1 MGVLSRVRRCQLP
14 LRHLYRYTQQVLA
27 MNDVDRY
34 IEAATRD
41 NTRRSYRAAIE
52 HFEVTWG
59 GFLPAT
65 SESVARYLASH
76 AGTLSVNTLKLRL
89 SALAQWHISQ
99 GFVDPT
105 KAPMVRKVIK
115 GIRAL
120 HPAQEKQ
127 AEPLQLQDLEKVIA
141 WLEIEIREAS
151 AQHDQPRLLRG
162 RRDSALILLG
172 FWRGFRS
179 DELCRLQVQDVKAIA
194 DSGISLYLP
203 RSKGDRDN
211 LGRTY
216 QTPALQ
222 RLCPVQA
229 YIEWINCAA
238 LVRGPVFRAVDRW
251 GNLKEEGLHANS
263 VIPLLRQALQR
274 AGIAAEHYTS
284 HSLRRG
290 FASWAHSNGW
300 DLKSLMSYVGW
311 RDIKSAMRYIDA
323 APFLSPPEA
332 GSGPKVSSINKLPS

>member
-1 MGVLSRVRRCQLP
+1 MS
-14 LRHLYRYTQQVLA
+14 
-27 MNDVDRY
+27 DVDRY

-127 AEPLQLQDLEKVIA
+127 AEPLQLKDLEKVIA
-141 WLEIEIREAS
+141 WLEIEISEAS
-151 AQHDQPRLLRG
+151 AQHDQPRLLRS

-194 DSGISLYLP
+194 NSGISLYLP

-263 VIPLLRQALQR
+263 VIPLLRQALQG

-290 FASWAHSNGW
+290 FASWAHGNGW

-323 APFLSPPEA
+323 APFLSNPEE
-332 GSGPKVSSINKLPS
+332 GSGPKVSSIDKLPS

>member
-1 MGVLSRVRRCQLP
+1 MS
-14 LRHLYRYTQQVLA
+14 
-27 MNDVDRY
+27 DIDRY

-65 SESVARYLASH
+65 SEAVARYLATY
-76 AGTLSVNTLKLRL
+76 AGSLSVNTLKVRL
-89 SALAQWHISQ
+89 SALAQWHSSQ
-99 GFVDPT
+99 GFADPT
-105 KAPMVRKVIK
+105 KAPVVRKVLK

-120 HPAQEKQ
+120 HPAQDKQ
-127 AEPLQLQDLEKVIA
+127 AEPLQLQHLEQVA
-141 WLEIEIREAS
+141 LWLENQAIQALADGDR
-151 AQHDQPRLLRG
+151 PRLLRC

-179 DELCRLQVQDVKAIA
+179 DELCRVQIQDVQATA
-194 DSGISLYLP
+194 GSGITLYLA

-211 LGRTY
+211 LGKRY

-229 YIEWINCAA
+229 YVEWINCSA
-238 LVRGPVFRAVDRW
+238 LVRGPVFRGIDRW
-251 GNLKEEGLHANS
+251 GNLSEQPLHANS
-263 VIPLLRQALQR
+263 IIAMLRQALER
-274 AGIAAEHYTS
+274 AGVAAELYTS

-290 FASWAHSNGW
+290 FATWAHRNGW

-311 RDIKSAMRYIDA
+311 KDMKSAMRYLEA
-323 APFLSPPEA
+323 TPFASREENLMQI
-332 GSGPKVSSINKLPS
+332 SSINKDLL

>member
-1 MGVLSRVRRCQLP
+1 MVSIRKTGTATGQHP
-14 LRHLYRYTQQVLA
+14 

-34 IEAATRD
+34 IDAATRD

-65 SESVARYLASH
+65 GESVARYLAH
-76 AGTLSVNTLKLRL
+76 YAGCLSVNTLKLRM
-89 SALAQWHISQ
+89 SALAQWHASQ

-105 KAPMVRKVIK
+105 KAPMVRKVLK

-127 AEPLQLQDLEKVIA
+127 AEPLQLLDLERVIA
-141 WLEIEIREAS
+141 SLDDEATE
-151 AQHDQPRLLRG
+151 ALACQDRARLLRC

-179 DELCRLQVQDVKAIA
+179 DELCRLQVQDIKAVA
-194 DSGISLYLP
+194 NSGISLYLP

-211 LGRTY
+211 LGRTF

-229 YIEWINCAA
+229 YIEWTECSA
-238 LVRGPVFRAVDRW
+238 LVNGPVFRSIDRW
-251 GNLKEEGLHANS
+251 GNLKEQGLHANS
-263 VIPLLRQALQR
+263 VIPLLRQALER
-274 AGIAAEHYTS
+274 AGIAAEGYTS

-290 FASWAHSNGW
+290 FASWAHGSGW
-300 DLKSLMSYVGW
+300 DIKSLMTYVGW
-311 RDIKSAMRYIDA
+311 KDMKSAMRYIDA
-323 APFLSPPEA
+323 APFQGAVTRSENR
-332 GSGPKVSSINKLPS
+332 SGDLKISSID

>member
-1 MGVLSRVRRCQLP
+1 
-14 LRHLYRYTQQVLA
+14 

-127 AEPLQLQDLEKVIA
+127 AEPLQLKDLEKVIA

>member
-1 MGVLSRVRRCQLP
+1 
-14 LRHLYRYTQQVLA
+14 

-211 LGRTY
+211 LGMTY

>member
-1 MGVLSRVRRCQLP
+1 
-14 LRHLYRYTQQVLA
+14 

-332 GSGPKVSSINKLPS
+332 GSGPKDSSINKLPS

>member
-1 MGVLSRVRRCQLP
+1 
-14 LRHLYRYTQQVLA
+14 
-27 MNDVDRY
+27 MNDIDRY
-34 IEAATRD
+34 IDAATRD
-41 NTRRSYRAAIE
+41 NTRRSYRAAVE
-52 HFEVTWG
+52 HFEVSWG

-65 SESVARYLASH
+65 SESVARYLATY

-89 SALAQWHISQ
+89 SALAQWHVSQ

-105 KAPMVRKVIK
+105 KAPIVRKVLK

-127 AEPLQLQDLEKVIA
+127 AEPLQLQDLETVIA
-141 WLEIEIREAS
+141 WLDADARDAS
-151 AQHDQPRLLRG
+151 AQNDQPRLLRC
-162 RRDSALILLG
+162 RRDTALILLG

-179 DELCRLQVQDVKAIA
+179 DELCRLQVQDVKAMA
-194 DSGISLYLP
+194 GSGITLYLP
-203 RSKGDRDN
+203 RSKGDREN
-211 LGRTY
+211 IGRTY

-251 GNLKEEGLHANS
+251 GNLSEEGLHANS
-263 VIPLLRQALQR
+263 VIPLLRQAFER
-274 AGIAAEHYTS
+274 AGIDAVQYTS

-300 DLKSLMSYVGW
+300 DLKSLMAYVGW

-323 APFLSPPEA
+323 APFPGNPGV
-332 GSGPKVSSINKLPS
+332 GSGLKVSSIDKLPS

>member
-1 MGVLSRVRRCQLP
+1 
-14 LRHLYRYTQQVLA
+14 

-127 AEPLQLQDLEKVIA
+127 AEPLQLQDLEKVIV

-332 GSGPKVSSINKLPS
+332 VSGPKVSSINKLPS

>member
-1 MGVLSRVRRCQLP
+1 
-14 LRHLYRYTQQVLA
+14 

-238 LVRGPVFRAVDRW
+238 LVRGPVFRAVVLFFQRVD
-251 GNLKEEGLHANS
+251 LPVLVVQTGLQ
-263 VIPLLRQALQR
+263 ILIGL
-274 AGIAAEHYTS
+274 
-284 HSLRRG
+284 
-290 FASWAHSNGW
+290 
-300 DLKSLMSYVGW
+300 
-311 RDIKSAMRYIDA
+311 
-323 APFLSPPEA
+323 
-332 GSGPKVSSINKLPS
+332 

>member
-1 MGVLSRVRRCQLP
+1 
-14 LRHLYRYTQQVLA
+14 

-89 SALAQWHISQ
+89 SALAQWHVSQ

-120 HPAQEKQ
+120 HPAQERQ

-194 DSGISLYLP
+194 NSGISLYLP

-251 GNLKEEGLHANS
+251 GNLKEEELHANS
-263 VIPLLRQALQR
+263 IIPLLRQALQR
-274 AGIAAEHYTS
+274 AGIAAERYTS

-323 APFLSPPEA
+323 APFLSPLEA
-332 GSGPKVSSINKLPS
+332 GSGRKVSSIDKLPS

>member
-1 MGVLSRVRRCQLP
+1 M
-14 LRHLYRYTQQVLA
+14 H
-27 MNDVDRY
+27 DIDRY
-34 IEAATRD
+34 LDAATRD

-65 SESVARYLASH
+65 SEGVARYLARY
-76 AGTLSVNTLKLRL
+76 AGELSINTLKSRL
-89 SALAQWHISQ
+89 SALAQWHASQ
-99 GFVDPT
+99 GFADPT
-105 KAPMVRKVIK
+105 KASVVRKVLK
-115 GIRAL
+115 GIRAV

-127 AEPLQLQDLEKVIA
+127 AEPLQLQDLEKVA
-141 WLEIEIREAS
+141 VWLECEAQQ
-151 AQHDQPRLLRG
+151 AQEQGDRSRLLRS
-162 RRDSALILLG
+162 RRDAALILIG

-194 DSGISLYLP
+194 GAGLTVYLP

-211 LGRTY
+211 IGRTY

-238 LVRGPVFRAVDRW
+238 LARGPVFRAVDRW
-251 GNLKEEGLHANS
+251 GNLGEESLHANS
-263 VIPLLRQALQR
+263 VIPLLRQAFER

-290 FASWAHSNGW
+290 FASWAHRNGW
-300 DLKSLMSYVGW
+300 DLKSLMAYVGW
-311 RDIKSAMRYIDA
+311 RDMKSAMRYIDA
-323 APFLSPPEA
+323 APFLGAAEGQSGEA
-332 GSGPKVSSINKLPS
+332 RSGIQVSSISKLTS

>member
-1 MGVLSRVRRCQLP
+1 
-14 LRHLYRYTQQVLA
+14 

-127 AEPLQLQDLEKVIA
+127 AEPLQLQDLETVIA

>member
-1 MGVLSRVRRCQLP
+1 
-14 LRHLYRYTQQVLA
+14 

-120 HPAQEKQ
+120 HPAKEKQ

-211 LGRTY
+211 LGMTY

>member
-1 MGVLSRVRRCQLP
+1 MS
-14 LRHLYRYTQQVLA
+14 
-27 MNDVDRY
+27 DVDRY

-127 AEPLQLQDLEKVIA
+127 AEPLQLKDLEKVIA
-141 WLEIEIREAS
+141 WLEIEISEAS
-151 AQHDQPRLLRG
+151 AQHDQPRLLRS

-194 DSGISLYLP
+194 NSGISLYLP

-211 LGRTY
+211 LGRNY

-263 VIPLLRQALQR
+263 VIPLLRQALQG

-290 FASWAHSNGW
+290 FASWAHGNGW

-323 APFLSPPEA
+323 APFLSNPEE
-332 GSGPKVSSINKLPS
+332 GSGPKVSSIDKLPS